1 MSEPD
6 FDRMTKDEVIT
17 WFQITDSLAPVI
29 RSMNPA
35 PATGPAPEAPMMLV
49 SIRLPVALVE
59 QLDRI
64 AESTTRRSDV
74 IRDALTGYVAARTAP
89 VGRHEAEQALDV
101 LRRIVTAHTSAKATP
116 TRPDRTHRSTGYAH
130 WTG

>member
-6 FDRMTKDEVIT
+6 FDRMSKDEVIT
-17 WFQITDSLAPVI
+17 WFQNTDSLASVI
-29 RSMNPA
+29 RSMTA
-35 PATGPAPEAPMMLV
+35 VPATGGVPEAPMMLV

-64 AESTTRRSDV
+64 AGESATRRSDV

-89 VGRHEAEQALDV
+89 VGQHEAEQALDV
-101 LRRIVTAHTSAKATP
+101 LRRIVTAHTGEGRADA
-116 TRPDRTHRSTGYAH
+116 A
-130 WTG
+130 